1 MVERIALEGRCS
13 YQAKIK
19 VTVYIYIFFFFMETI
34 KNTEKDKILKFM
46 VYKTLQSN
54 KSLAK

>member
-1 MVERIALEGRCS
+1 MVERIALQGRCW

-19 VTVYIYIFFFFMETI
+19 ATVFFFLKETI